1 MTKSIT
7 PINSL
12 DSQIKDKQIEGIL
25 QNYSKYRISASD
37 QIKPPTPV
45 ISISGSS
52 ISTEGN
58 VTVLCGDAKSGKSAL
73 CNVILAGAIN
83 TPGNKLDGF
92 NGFDVLENA
101 SGKAVLHFDT
111 EQAKHQHAKTLLNG
125 VLSRVG
131 LTTEP
136 PFLMTY
142 NIRELD
148 IKDYQSICERIFYA
162 ANHKFKGIHLAVIDG
177 IADFIGSV
185 NDETESN
192 KIIHFFEKLAIRYK
206 TPIIVV
212 VHNNPN
218 SEKQRGHLGSQL
230 QRKAESLLAIK
241 RSGNV
246 SHIDPRF
253 LRGASITDIPMI
265 QFEYDATKGYHVS
278 CGIHVKIELED
289 KHLEELEELAAK
301 VFTSTPIKY
310 KMAAAELMN
319 LTKLKLRSVKTKIK
333 EMLEMELIE
342 KNTDGLYVLLQDS
355 PEFDNDDL
363 PESE

>member
-12 DSQIKDKQIEGIL
+12 DSQNKDKQIEGIL

-37 QIKPPTPV
+37 QIKSPIPV
-45 ISISGSS
+45 ISINGSS

-58 VTVLCGDAKSGKSAL
+58 ITVLCGDAKSGKSAL
-73 CNVILAGAIN
+73 CNVVLAGAIN
-83 TPGNKLDGF
+83 APGNKLDGF
-92 NGFDVLENA
+92 TGFEVMENA

-125 VLSRVG
+125 ILSRVG
-131 LTTEP
+131 LTQEP

-148 IKDYQSICERIFYA
+148 IKDYQSVCEKIFYA

-192 KIIHFFEKLAIRYK
+192 KIIHFFEKLAIKYK

-230 QRKAESLLAIK
+230 QRKAESVLAIK
-241 RSGNV
+241 RNGNV

-253 LRGASITDIPMI
+253 LRGAGIADIPMI
-265 QFEYDATKGYHVS
+265 QFEYDASKGYHVS
-278 CGIHVKIELED
+278 CGVHIKIDVEE

-301 VFTSTPIKY
+301 VFSSTPIKY
-310 KMAAAELMN
+310 KTAVGELMN
-319 LTKLKLRSVKTKIK
+319 LTKLKLRSVKAKIK
-333 EMLEMELIE
+333 EMLEIE
-342 KNTDGLYVLLQDS
+342 IISKTNNGLYFLMEDS
-355 PEFDNDDL
+355 PEFEDDML
-363 PESE
+363 TKE

>member
-12 DSQIKDKQIEGIL
+12 DSQNKDKQIEGIL

-37 QIKPPTPV
+37 QIKPPVPV

-58 VTVLCGDAKSGKSAL
+58 ITVLCGDAKSGKSAL

-83 TPGNKLDGF
+83 TPGNKIDGF
-92 NGFDVLENA
+92 TGFDVSENA
-101 SGKAVLHFDT
+101 TGKAVLHFDT

-125 VLSRVG
+125 ILSRVG
-131 LTTEP
+131 LTQEP

-148 IKDYQSICERIFYA
+148 IKDYQSVCEKLFHA
-162 ANHKFKGIHLAVIDG
+162 ANHKYKGIHLAVIDG

-185 NDETESN
+185 NDEAESN
-192 KIIHFFEKLAIRYK
+192 KIIHFFEKLAIKYK

-230 QRKAESLLAIK
+230 QRKAESVLAIK
-241 RSGNV
+241 RNGNV

-253 LRGASITDIPMI
+253 LRGAGIADIPMI

-278 CGIHVKIELED
+278 CGIHVKIDKEE
-289 KHLEELEELAAK
+289 KHLRELEELVEK
-301 VFTSTPIKY
+301 VFSTTPIKY
-310 KMAAAELMN
+310 KTAAAGLMD
-319 LTKLKLRSVKTKIK
+319 LTRLSLRSVKTKIK
-333 EMLEMELIE
+333 EMLEMELIT
-342 KNTDGLYVLLQDS
+342 KNKDGLYVIM
-355 PEFDNDDL
+355 DDL
-363 PESE
+363 PELSDDILEIE